1 MKCSLLLGIL
11 LILSI
16 VPINK
21 TKYELSGVD
30 NVNADGL
37 INELIFKEKC
47 VLHKLYKLV
56 LSDVLVLG
64 LEFTYEDLEIILYEQ
79 FIFNSVHI
87 VDYQIDKDLLRIRVS
102 KGNEFF
108 PYWLNKNKCH
118 YDKFDIRNIF
128 MGRMNTNIVVE
139 NIFSRILGSIKPVVS
154 IISDSGKVLLNSF
167 LKSSLQII
175 CL

>member
-1 MKCSLLLGIL
+1 MKCVLLLRSLLL
-11 LILSI
+11 LSI

-56 LSDVLVLG
+56 LSDVLSDVLVLG

-79 FIFNSVHI
+79 FIFKSVHI
-87 VDYQIDKDLLRIRVS
+87 VEYQIDKVFLRNRVS

-128 MGRMNTNIVVE
+128 MGRMNTNIVIE
-139 NIFSRILGSIKPVVS
+139 NIFSRSLGSI
-154 IISDSGKVLLNSF
+154 
-167 LKSSLQII
+167 
-175 CL
+175 